1 MTMDEILD
9 GMETASPD
17 PHWSDWHWSDD
28 VVLPALLGAA
38 RRPYGAAINEALEAA
53 GFDDLPRRG
62 SFVIGSVERGGL
74 AMGSLSAAMGMSKQ
88 AASQLVDTLVT
99 RGYLDRSPDPVDRR
113 RMSVMLTERG
123 QAAAIEIRA
132 AVARV
137 DAALTAAVGE
147 PALQQARRVLGILI
161 DLGR

>member
-1 MTMDEILD
+1 MQTTFDEAA
-9 GMETASPD
+9 E
-17 PHWSDWHWSDD
+17 PHWSDG
-28 VVLPALLGAA
+28 VVFPALLGAA
-38 RRPYGAAINEALEAA
+38 RRPYGQAINQALEAA

-74 AMGSLSAAMGMSKQ
+74 AMGSLAGVMGMSKQ

-99 RGYLDRSPDPVDRR
+99 RGYLDRSPDVSDRR
-113 RMSVMLTERG
+113 RMSVTLTERG
-123 QAAAIEIRA
+123 QAAAVEIRA

-147 PALQQARRVLGILI
+147 SAIAGARRVLGALSE
-161 DLGR
+161 LRTGPA

>member
-1 MTMDEILD
+1 
-9 GMETASPD
+9 MEAKPAGASGPQ
-17 PHWSDWHWSDD
+17 WSDD
-28 VVLPALLGAA
+28 VVFPALLGAA
-38 RRPYGAAINEALEAA
+38 RRPYGVAINQALEAA

-74 AMGSLSAAMGMSKQ
+74 PMGSLAGAMGMSKQ

-99 RGYLDRSPDPVDRR
+99 RGYLDRSPDVADRR
-113 RMSVMLTERG
+113 RMSVTLTERG
-123 QAAAIEIRA
+123 SAAAVEIRA

-147 PALQQARRVLGILI
+147 QAVIEARRVLGALI
-161 DLGR
+161 DLGH

>member
-1 MTMDEILD
+1 
-9 GMETASPD
+9 METTQTGFSD
-17 PHWSDWHWSDD
+17 PHWSDD

-38 RRPYGAAINEALEAA
+38 RRPYGTAINRALEAA

-74 AMGSLSAAMGMSKQ
+74 AMSSLAGAMGMSKQ

-99 RGYLDRSPDPVDRR
+99 RGYLDRSPDVADRR
-113 RMSVMLTERG
+113 RMSVTLTERG
-123 QAAAIEIRA
+123 QAAAVEIRT
-132 AVARV
+132 AVAQV
-137 DAALTAAVGE
+137 DAALVAAVGE
-147 PALQQARRVLGILI
+147 QAVTKARHVLGALI